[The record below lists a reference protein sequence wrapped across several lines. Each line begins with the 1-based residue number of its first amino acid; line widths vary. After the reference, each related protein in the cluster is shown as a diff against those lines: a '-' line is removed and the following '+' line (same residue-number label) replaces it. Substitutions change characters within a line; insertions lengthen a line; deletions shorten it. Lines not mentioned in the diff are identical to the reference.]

1 MALQAEHKDVQ
12 GARLRAGRFAGQA
25 GTFAGQAGRF
35 AGQAGAFGCA
45 LRRGLAV
52 LAVVA
57 AVACTPIYANHGYVP
72 EDKDLADLKTGVDT
86 RDSVAAF
93 LGRPSAEGLVGD
105 VEWFYVQS
113 RWKTVGGREP
123 KEIDRQV
130 VAISF
135 DPNGKVSNVERFG
148 LDKGQVIAISRRIT
162 SEPIKGKSA
171 LAQIFA
177 NVGRLDPASLLGK

>member
-1 MALQAEHKDVQ
+1 MAFEAGQEDVQ
-12 GARLRAGRFAGQA
+12 GRRHQAKAHSRVAGPY
-25 GTFAGQAGRF
+25 GT
-35 AGQAGAFGCA
+35 A
-45 LRRGLAV
+45 LRRGLAA
-52 LAVVA
+52 LAVVL
-57 AVACTPIYANHGYVP
+57 AVACTPLYSNHGYVP
-72 EDKDLADLKTGVDT
+72 EDKDLAELKTGVDT

-123 KEIDRQV
+123 HEIDRQV

-148 LDKGQVIAISRRIT
+148 LEKGQVIVISRRIT
-162 SEPIKGKSA
+162 TEPIKGRSA
-171 LAQIFA
+171 LAQIFGA
-177 NVGRLDPASLLGK
+177 FGRIDPASLLKK